1 MKPLVILGTGGYGQE
16 VLWIV
21 DDLNAITPTWD
32 FLGFID
38 PGEPQKR
45 GQTYYDRP
53 VLGGWDDLPNLAG
66 DVFFACGIG
75 APKDR
80 RKECAEAER
89 RGLKPATL
97 IHPSAV
103 IARHV
108 ELGEGTLVGAGSIIA
123 PYARLGRHCA
133 LNIHVGV
140 GHNSRLGDF
149 CVLSPAAQVLG
160 AVILEDGVFM
170 GTNATVFLGRRIGA
184 GALIGANSFVVSNL
198 AAGFSAIG
206 VPATAFTPHEGAGIC
221 TAQESKQQ
229 VR

>member
-1 MKPLVILGTGGYGQE
+1 VKPLVILGTGGYGQE

-21 DDLNAITPTWD
+21 DDLNAITSTWD

-38 PGEPQKR
+38 PGEPQKK

-53 VLGGWDDLPNLAG
+53 VLGGWNDLPNLAG
-66 DVFFACGIG
+66 EVFFACGIG
-75 APKDR
+75 APKAR

-89 RGLKPATL
+89 LGLKPATL

-108 ELGEGTLVGAGSIIA
+108 QLGEGTLVGAGSIIA

-140 GHNSRLGDF
+140 GHNSRLADF
-149 CVLSPAAQVLG
+149 CVLSPGARTSGFVELG
-160 AVILEDGVFM
+160 ERAFL
-170 GTNATVFLGRRIGA
+170 GTNASVYQGCKIGA
-184 GALIGANSFVVSNL
+184 DASIGANSFQASDL
-198 AAGFSAIG
+198 DAGSHSLG
-206 VPATAFTPHEGAGIC
+206 VPARKFMSFHRPTP
-221 TAQESKQQ
+221 ES
-229 VR
+229 